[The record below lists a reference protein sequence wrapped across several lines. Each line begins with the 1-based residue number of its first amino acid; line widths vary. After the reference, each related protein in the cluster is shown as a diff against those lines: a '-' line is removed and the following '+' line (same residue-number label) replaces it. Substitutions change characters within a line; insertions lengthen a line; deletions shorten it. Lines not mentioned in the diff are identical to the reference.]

1 MGRRDLV
8 LLTDHSSTE
17 GTRDAMATAVR
28 RLTGREPVLVDARCF
43 MTDDADGLGGTGRIE
58 ADDAAGDGAVRLE
71 AQGRAVTT
79 DTVVVYEIPPHRRP
93 AFADVQR
100 RLRAYGVRSLG
111 TDAEAWRAATEKDRT
126 VACFTR
132 DGVPHM
138 PTIALS
144 RPSPEAAGAAFER
157 LGGDVWAR
165 PCVGMGGDDVFHVT
179 TRAQLDAAARYYA
192 DLGADWL
199 IAEDARNFTADGQR
213 HQFRVV
219 VLGGR
224 VLRATEH
231 VQSDPDAPC
240 NEVRGAVSTLLEVD
254 ELPPGI
260 ADLAVSATKSLGLP
274 FAGVDL
280 AAESGGVVFEV
291 NVHPAFGRNNGV
303 DQVAVPYVAAHLE
316 D

>member
-1 MGRRDLV
+1 MSRREFV
-8 LLTDHSSTE
+8 LLTDHGSTE

-28 RLTGREPVLVDARCF
+28 RLTGREPVLVDARHF

-58 ADDAAGDGAVRLE
+58 AGGNGLVRLE
-71 AQGRAVTT
+71 ADGRAVTT

-93 AFADVQR
+93 AFAHCQR
-100 RLRAYGVRSLG
+100 LLRVHGVRSLG
-111 TDAEAWRAATEKDRT
+111 TDAAAWRAATEKDVT

-144 RPSPEAAGAAFER
+144 RPSPAAAAEAFER

-179 TRAQLDAAARYYA
+179 TRAQLDAAARHYA
-192 DLGADWL
+192 ALGADWL
-199 IAEDARNFTADGQR
+199 IAGDARNFTADGQR
-213 HQFRVV
+213 HQYRVV

-231 VQSDPDAPC
+231 VQADPDAPC
-240 NEVRGAVSTLLEVD
+240 NEVQGAVSTLLEVD

-291 NVHPAFGRNNGV
+291 NVHPAFGRNRGV

-316 D
+316 G